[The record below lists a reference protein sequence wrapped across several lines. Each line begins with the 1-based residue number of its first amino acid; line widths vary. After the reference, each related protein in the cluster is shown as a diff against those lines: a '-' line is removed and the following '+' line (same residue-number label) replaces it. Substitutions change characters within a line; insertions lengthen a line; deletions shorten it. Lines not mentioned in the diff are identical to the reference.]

1 MQVSSIVDWLLA
13 TKGSTDRIYK
23 EESNVTMSRIETDED
38 FLNSHMALSEDSLKY
53 DFFLFFKYVKFQ
65 NWYIW

>member
-13 TKGSTDRIYK
+13 AKGSTDHIYK

-53 DFFLFFKYVKFQ
+53 DFFFIF
-65 NWYIW
+65 